1 VRMPAHPTPPRGRRA
16 RHGTRHRSTR
26 TPQRVEGVSLGEAG
40 SPSGGVVAL
49 PSRGLELHPY
59 VQTAP
64 GKRGPTSTLASMT
77 LSPTGVNAHPAT
89 AQRVAHRSQRQAK
102 ALTPL
107 TAR

>member
-1 VRMPAHPTPPRGRRA
+1 MELGTGQPVPRSASKGSA
-16 RHGTRHRSTR
+16 
-26 TPQRVEGVSLGEAG
+26 GVEAG